1 MKLRL
6 IGAVFAISLLPMAAN
21 AQVVINMGAF
31 TCTQYLAMAPAMSRD
46 FSAWM
51 SGWFN
56 YQNRSTSVDI
66 LVHQKNIAT
75 LKSWCQYHPQ
85 ANVMT
90 ALQSALGTK

>member
-6 IGAVFAISLLPMAAN
+6 ISAAFAISLLPAAAN
-21 AQVVINMGAF
+21 AQVVIDMSAF
-31 TCTQYLAMAPAMSRD
+31 NCSQYLAMSPTTSRD

-66 LVHQKNIAT
+66 LVHQKNMAT
-75 LKSWCQYHPQ
+75 LKSWCQLHPQ

-90 ALQSALGTK
+90 ALQSALGPH